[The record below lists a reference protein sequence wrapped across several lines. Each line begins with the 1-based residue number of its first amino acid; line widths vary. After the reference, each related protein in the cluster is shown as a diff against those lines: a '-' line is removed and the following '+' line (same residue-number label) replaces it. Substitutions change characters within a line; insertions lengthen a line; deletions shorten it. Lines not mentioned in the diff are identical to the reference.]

1 MLRYPHCFTD
11 VPNGASVCT
20 GCGAELHYGAPP
32 YFYAL
37 SIVLALFIGTYLGN
51 TLHGGKWFGTISGA
65 VVLAGFAALI
75 KRGFRRRVT
84 FTRHSRTR
92 N

>member
-1 MLRYPHCFTD
+1 MLRCPHCFTD

-32 YFYAL
+32 YFFGL
-37 SIVLALFIGTYLGN
+37 SIVLALFIGAYVGN
-51 TLHGGKWFGTISGA
+51 TLHGGKWMGLIAGT
-65 VVLAGFAALI
+65 VVIVGLVALI
-75 KRGFRRRVT
+75 KRAFRTRVTFRRRY
-84 FTRHSRTR
+84 RTR